1 MEGETVGNINTKQ
14 LFDQADQLRE
24 EKVAVM
30 EKQAANR
37 EILRNLA
44 ATELLT
50 EDELTRLEEIYP
62 YRTRERSAA
71 EDGE

>member
-1 MEGETVGNINTKQ
+1 MGTINTKV
-14 LFDQADQLRE
+14 LFDQADELRE
-24 EKVAVM
+24 QKVQVM

-50 EDELTRLEEIYP
+50 EAELSRLEEIYP
-62 YRTRERSAA
+62 YRTRERSA
-71 EDGE
+71 ESESEGE

>member
-1 MEGETVGNINTKQ
+1 MGTINTKQ
-14 LFDQADQLRE
+14 LFDQADELRA

-30 EKQAANR
+30 EKQGANR

-50 EDELTRLEEIYP
+50 EDELTRLEELYP
-62 YRTRERSAA
+62 YRTRERSAT
-71 EDGE
+71 EEE

>member
-1 MEGETVGNINTKQ
+1 MGTINTKQ

-62 YRTRERSAA
+62 YRTRERSGTD
-71 EDGE
+71 EGQ

>member
-1 MEGETVGNINTKQ
+1 MGTINTKQ
-14 LFDQADQLRE
+14 LFDQADELRE
-24 EKVAVM
+24 QKVEVM
-30 EKQAANR
+30 NKQAANR

-62 YRTRERSAA
+62 YRTRERSAEEA
-71 EDGE
+71 GE